1 MNLQEIMNDAKEHR
15 IKMKISKSS
24 LAKQMGIPAQRITY
38 WESGKSRPRADYFL
52 QYLKLI
58 GFKFDT
64 I

>member
-1 MNLQEIMNDAKEHR
+1 
-15 IKMKISKSS
+15 MKISKSS
-24 LAKQMGIPAQRITY
+24 LAKQMGIPAQRVTY

-52 QYLKLI
+52 TYLKLI